1 MEITFAETM
10 KSLRKSRGN
19 TQEELASHL
28 GISVQA
34 VSKWERGDGMP
45 DIMLLPLIAAFY
57 DTTVDELLGC
67 GLIQKQTRIQN
78 FVREYQLLHS
88 RGKTAER
95 LALSRAMQKTYPN
108 DETVLYYLMRAL
120 QNGYI
125 DESFDEIITLG
136 EKLLKSTNLEYR
148 AGAIRGLCFT
158 YLHVGDRKNALRY
171 ADMMPPAKDLHLHV
185 LEGDELVEHCQNYF
199 WKVCD
204 MMYLYMS
211 YLVKCPE
218 AGYTHDETHTAW
230 KTLYDMFHAIF
241 PNRDFGFW
249 EERLARI
256 SFFMSVES
264 MRSGHADR
272 ALQELEQM
280 LSHIE
285 ALNGFHSI
293 SHSSLLV
300 NRVRIGPENIAKSS
314 EEALSRSLMKYLDHY
329 RSVFLPLEE
338 HPRFL
343 HIKERL
349 SRI

>member
-45 DIMLLPLIAAFY
+45 DIMLLPHIAAFY

-78 FVREYQLLHS
+78 FVQEYRLLHS
-88 RGKTAER
+88 QGKTAER
-95 LALSRAMQKTYPN
+95 LALSRAMQKVYPN
-108 DETVLYYLMRAL
+108 DETVLYHLMRAL

-136 EKLLKSTNLEYR
+136 EKLLRSTNLEYR

-158 YLHVGDRKNALRY
+158 YLRVGDRKNALRY
-171 ADMMPPAKDLHLHV
+171 ADMMPPANDLHLHV

-204 MMYLYMS
+204 MMYLYMN

-241 PNRDFGFW
+241 PDRDFGFW
-249 EERLARI
+249 EERLAKI

-264 MRSGHADR
+264 IQLGHTEQ
-272 ALQELEQM
+272 ALQELEDM
-280 LSHIE
+280 LSHVE
-285 ALNGFHSI
+285 AMKDFHTI

-300 NRVRIGPENIAKSS
+300 NRIKIGPANIAKSS
-314 EEALSRSLMKYLDHY
+314 EETLARSLMKYLDNK
-329 RSVFLPLEE
+329 RAVFLPLED

-349 SRI
+349 SCI